1 MAKTSKEQSDAMRRR
16 ILNAAAESFLENGFT
31 DTTVRSITT
40 KLGISIGAFNSHFR
54 TKEDVLCELIGF
66 VLESQFSTS
75 EKLLAGKTED
85 KLLLYAAETALQL
98 HIVELNE
105 NLRDVYSSAYSLP
118 KTSALIQQTVTGKL
132 ERIFREYLPELQTKD
147 FYILEIATGG
157 IMRGFMTVPCNMW
170 FTMDQKVEAFLK
182 NAFRL
187 YDIPPEKIQEAVD
200 FVKQFDFQAVAKE
213 TLSGI
218 FRYLE
223 ESSKQQGSFS

>member
-1 MAKTSKEQSDAMRRR
+1 MAKTSKEQSNAVRRR
-16 ILNAAAESFLENGFT
+16 IVNAAAESFLEKGFT
-31 DTTVRSITT
+31 NTTVRSITT
-40 KLGISIGAFNSHFR
+40 KIGISIGAFNSHFR

-66 VLESQFSTS
+66 VLESQFSAS
-75 EKLLAGKTED
+75 KKLLAGKTED

-98 HIVELNE
+98 HIVEMNE

-118 KTSALIQQTVTGKL
+118 KTSALIQQRVTGKM
-132 ERIFREYLPELQTKD
+132 ERIFKEYLPELQTKD

-187 YDIPPEKIQEAVD
+187 YDIPPEKIQEAID
-200 FVKQFDFQAVAKE
+200 FVKQFDFEAIAKE

-218 FRYLE
+218 FRHLE
-223 ESSKQQGSFS
+223 ESSKEQG

>member
-1 MAKTSKEQSDAMRRR
+1 MAKTSKEQSNAVRRR
-16 ILNAAAESFLENGFT
+16 IVNAAAESFLEKGFT
-31 DTTVRSITT
+31 NTTVRSITT
-40 KLGISIGAFNSHFR
+40 KIGISIGAFNSHFR

-66 VLESQFSTS
+66 VLESQFSAS
-75 EKLLAGKTED
+75 KKLLAGKTED

-98 HIVELNE
+98 HIVEMDE

-118 KTSALIQQTVTGKL
+118 KTSALIQQRVTGKM
-132 ERIFREYLPELQTKD
+132 ERIFKEYLPELQTKD

-157 IMRGFMTVPCNMW
+157 VMRGFMTVPCNMW

-187 YDIPPEKIQEAVD
+187 YDIPPEKIQEAID
-200 FVKQFDFQAVAKE
+200 FVKQFDFEAIAKE

-218 FRYLE
+218 FRHLE
-223 ESSKQQGSFS
+223 ESSKEQG

>member
-54 TKEDVLCELIGF
+54 TKEDVLCELIVF

-118 KTSALIQQTVTGKL
+118 KTSALIQQRVTGKM
-132 ERIFREYLPELQTKD
+132 EYIFKEYLPELQTKD

-213 TLSGI
+213 TISGI

-223 ESSKQQGSFS
+223 ESSKQQG

>member
-54 TKEDVLCELIGF
+54 TKEDVLCELIVF
-66 VLESQFSTS
+66 VLEGQFSTS

-118 KTSALIQQTVTGKL
+118 KTSALIQQRVTGKM
-132 ERIFREYLPELQTKD
+132 EYIFKEYLPELQTKD

-200 FVKQFDFQAVAKE
+200 FVKQFDFQTVAKE
-213 TLSGI
+213 TISGI

-223 ESSKQQGSFS
+223 ESSKQQG

>member
-1 MAKTSKEQSDAMRRR
+1 MAKTTKEQSEAMKHR
-16 ILNAAAESFLENGFT
+16 IVNAAAESFLENGFT

-66 VLESQFSTS
+66 VLESQFTASR
-75 EKLLAGKTED
+75 KLLAGKTED
-85 KLLLYAAETALQL
+85 KLLLYAAETTLQL

-105 NLRDVYSSAYSLP
+105 NLRDVYSNAYSLP
-118 KTSALIQQTVTGKL
+118 KTSALIQKTVTGKM
-132 ERIFREYLPELQTKD
+132 EYIFKEYLPELQTKD

-170 FTMDQKVEAFLK
+170 FTMEQKVEAFLK

-200 FVKQFDFQAVAKE
+200 FVKQFDFQAIAKE

-223 ESSKQQGSFS
+223 ESSKQQG

>member
-1 MAKTSKEQSDAMRRR
+1 MAKTSKEQSNAVRRR
-16 ILNAAAESFLENGFT
+16 IVNAAAESFLEKGFT
-31 DTTVRSITT
+31 NTTVRSITT
-40 KLGISIGAFNSHFR
+40 KIGISIGAFNSHFR

-66 VLESQFSTS
+66 VLENQFSAS
-75 EKLLAGKTED
+75 QKLLAGKTED

-98 HIVELNE
+98 HIVELDE

-118 KTSALIQQTVTGKL
+118 KTSALIQQRVTGKM
-132 ERIFREYLPELQTKD
+132 ERIFKEYLPELQTKD

-157 IMRGFMTVPCNMW
+157 VMRGFMTVPCNMW

-187 YDIPPEKIQEAVD
+187 YDIPPEKIQEAID
-200 FVKQFDFQAVAKE
+200 FVKQFDFEAIAKE

-218 FRYLE
+218 FRHLE
-223 ESSKQQGSFS
+223 ESSKEQG

>member
-40 KLGISIGAFNSHFR
+40 KLGISVGAFNSHFR
-54 TKEDVLCELIGF
+54 TKEDVLCELIVF

-75 EKLLAGKTED
+75 EKLLTGKTED

-118 KTSALIQQTVTGKL
+118 KTSALIQQRVTGKM
-132 ERIFREYLPELQTKD
+132 EYIFKEYLPELQTKD

-223 ESSKQQGSFS
+223 ESSKQQG